1 MVEDLFDDP
10 YLDDEDEFYL
20 DDEEEDTDWVLD
32 IPVEDEE
39 EE

>member
-32 IPVEDEE
+32 TPVEDEE